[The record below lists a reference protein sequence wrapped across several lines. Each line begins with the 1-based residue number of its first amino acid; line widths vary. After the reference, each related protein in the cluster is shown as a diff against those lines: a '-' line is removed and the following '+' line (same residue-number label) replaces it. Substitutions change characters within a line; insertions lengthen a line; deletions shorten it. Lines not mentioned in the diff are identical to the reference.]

1 MLMKRRSLPAGLLL
15 LPHILLAT
23 VSAIFSAVFF
33 YQLGTNLSESLIYVA
48 MAVALEL
55 AKLFFIWK
63 HAKRFRAKIFKA
75 FMAVSLAGFSV
86 MASISFSVN
95 SLAEDGV
102 RMQQAEYHTEH
113 IDSQL
118 AQIETQITSLQEKL
132 DELPVAWRITK
143 NEYVEQLERLRGE
156 QSQLIG
162 QRTASTEQ
170 IADLT
175 GDRGGFWFTAS
186 EVLDVEPEKLLLA
199 MTVVLAF
206 LLELAIA
213 GTRPDRQMTGR
224 RTRNKSQGSGK
235 RRKRPTPKRS
245 IGTKEYAFAVLKP
258 DEGSRPMSIRSAA
271 TTLGISVY
279 MAQKLRAELV
289 ELGIVETNRTHARQ
303 IVSMEEALRLI
314 EDGNVDAAA

>member
-1 MLMKRRSLPAGLLL
+1 MKRRSLPAGLLL